1 MEEMFLYVWVQI
13 ALGRGAGEGPGGFGG
28 REGGRG
34 KAGFRFKSHMMAFSS
49 GWLDQSVMHGRNM
62 IRDEASCS
70 FSMSIAAIT
79 RAL

>member
-1 MEEMFLYVWVQI
+1 MFGSKLLW
-13 ALGRGAGEGPGGFGG
+13 GGELARDREVSGGG
-28 REGGRG
+28 GGRG

>member
-1 MEEMFLYVWVQI
+1 MFGSKLLW
-13 ALGRGAGEGPGGFGG
+13 GGELARDREVSGGGG
-28 REGGRG
+28 GGRG